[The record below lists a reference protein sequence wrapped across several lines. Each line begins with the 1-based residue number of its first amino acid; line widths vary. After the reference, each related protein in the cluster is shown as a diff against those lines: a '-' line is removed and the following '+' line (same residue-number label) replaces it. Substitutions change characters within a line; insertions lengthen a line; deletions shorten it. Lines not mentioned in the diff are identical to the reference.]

1 MHEIDTVA
9 EAREFIKTHFD
20 DGQMVVCPCCTQ
32 KVKKYAYNMGS
43 IYIQQLTHLVL
54 DGGWVKGTDL
64 IFNTV
69 GGYRKYAFLRWWR
82 LATEDNGYF
91 KATPLGRDF
100 INGRALIPRTIVLFN
115 NTLIAT
121 SEDDLVKVHQCLLE
135 YFNFDEL
142 MDPASVRHIT

>member
-1 MHEIDTVA
+1 M
-9 EAREFIKTHFD
+9 
-20 DGQMVVCPCCTQ
+20 
-32 KVKKYAYNMGS
+32 
-43 IYIQQLTHLVL
+43 L